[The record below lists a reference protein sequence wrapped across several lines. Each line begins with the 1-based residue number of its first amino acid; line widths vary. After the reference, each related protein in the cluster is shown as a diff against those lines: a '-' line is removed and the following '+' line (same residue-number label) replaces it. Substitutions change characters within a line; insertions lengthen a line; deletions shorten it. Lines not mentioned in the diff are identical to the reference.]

1 VRARFTQY
9 AVPGWGVGELWI
21 GDDMVLAHEF
31 RFHPVSDT
39 GVLAGADVSRA
50 DGRGRA
56 RLATPRS
63 PVRNA
68 DGSVGGVAPR
78 DADSA
83 CGASGTHSARATLDK
98 KRCLTPGLLVA
109 RFAAF
114 FAGEDAGFDDVPID
128 LGWATPFQHAVATA
142 VRAVPRGEVVS
153 YGELA
158 ALAGYPGAARAAGT
172 FCAHNR
178 FMLILPCHRVVGA
191 DGVGGYGSAGPAT
204 KRRLLALEGVVV

>member
-1 VRARFTQY
+1 
-9 AVPGWGVGELWI
+9 VGELWI
-21 GDDMVLAHEF
+21 GDDVVLAHEF
-31 RFHPVSDT
+31 RFQPVSDT
-39 GVLAGADVSRA
+39 GVFAGADASRA

-56 RLATPRS
+56 RAATPRS
-63 PVRNA
+63 AVRIA

-78 DADSA
+78 DGDSA
-83 CGASGTHSARATLDK
+83 CGASDTHSARSTLDK
-98 KRCLTPGLLVA
+98 ERCLTPGLLVS

-114 FAGEDAGFDDVPID
+114 FAGEDAGFDDVSID

-142 VRAVPRGEVVS
+142 VRVVRRGEVVS

-191 DGVGGYGSAGPAT
+191 TGIGGYGSAGPET